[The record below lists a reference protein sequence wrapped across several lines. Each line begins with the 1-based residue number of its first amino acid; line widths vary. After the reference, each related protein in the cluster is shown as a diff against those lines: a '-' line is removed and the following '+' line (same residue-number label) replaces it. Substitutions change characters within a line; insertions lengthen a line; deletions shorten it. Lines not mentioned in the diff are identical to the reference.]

1 MPGSATV
8 NCAWLWNKQHLFL
21 LISSS
26 LSVSKFV
33 SVGAR
38 PLPHSLSLSLSNT
51 CSLGLCLSLCPLYT
65 FIGKFLQNMKCLTQA
80 RQD

>member
-21 LISSS
+21 LISS

-33 SVGAR
+33 SVN
-38 PLPHSLSLSLSNT
+38 LSLLHSASSNLMSLADR
-51 CSLGLCLSLCPLYT
+51 LLSTLHLYPLHT
-65 FIGKFLQNMKCLTQA
+65 PLE
-80 RQD
+80 D